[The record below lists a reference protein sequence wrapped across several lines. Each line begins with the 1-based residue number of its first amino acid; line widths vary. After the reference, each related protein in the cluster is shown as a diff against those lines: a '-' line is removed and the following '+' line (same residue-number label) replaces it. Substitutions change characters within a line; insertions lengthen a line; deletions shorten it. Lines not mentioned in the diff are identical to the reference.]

1 MLIVISRVGFKCLR
15 SNNAELEC
23 IANPFKCD
31 IGGVERVEVVLRQGS
46 KFSPCLCRFL

>member
-1 MLIVISRVGFKCLR
+1 MLIVICCGGFKCLR

-23 IANPFKCD
+23 TANPFKRS
-31 IGGVERVEVVLRQGS
+31 IGAVERVEVVLRQGS